1 MSTARARD
9 DMRRRLI
16 ALAHIAAQQCGA
28 DDATR
33 REVQRRVAGVDSCAQ
48 MDIAALQAV
57 IRYWQRAGARVTLPG
72 PLVRAS
78 DERAPLIGKI
88 RALSDANGWPWPQYA
103 LGIVRHMLGH
113 EVQRIEWVTAE
124 VLRKV
129 VAALVYAERRSA
141 RRTPPE
147 KA

>member
-1 MSTARARD
+1 MSAAPGRD
-9 DMRRRLI
+9 GMRRRLI

-33 REVQRRVAGVDSCAQ
+33 RDVQRRVAGVDSCAQ
-48 MDIAALQAV
+48 MDVSALQAV

-78 DERAPLIGKI
+78 EERAPLIGKI
-88 RALSDANGWPWPQYA
+88 RALSDANGWPFPAYA

-129 VAALVYAERRSA
+129 VAAMVYAERRRAASG
-141 RRTPPE
+141 RP
-147 KA
+147 